1 MDIVN
6 TVTAETTAAINTNP
20 DSSATVT
27 TTLIPG
33 VDLLVTKTNT
43 SGDVT
48 PGEEITYEIEV
59 SNIGPNPANN
69 ALFEDNFSSLLEDI
83 SYTSQSEGGAS
94 GNTASGNGDI
104 SDLLNLPVGSSVT
117 YQVTSTLRTD
127 ATGTLNNTATITA
140 PDGTLNL
147 NPSDSMSSVENA
159 IIESEAAISGFVFLD
174 LDNDGKFDDNDPPVE
189 GAEVLLEEPDGTEI
203 ESQLTDETG
212 AYDFSPLTTGSYL
225 VQQIVPDGY
234 RMGKDSDGGE
244 FGELVEPG
252 LFSVTLEDGDVATD
266 LYFGLLPLQPSKREL
281 LASNFS
287 NL

>member
-1 MDIVN
+1 
-6 TVTAETTAAINTNP
+6 
-20 DSSATVT
+20 
-27 TTLIPG
+27 
-33 VDLLVTKTNT
+33 
-43 SGDVT
+43 
-48 PGEEITYEIEV
+48 
-59 SNIGPNPANN
+59 
-69 ALFEDNFSSLLEDI
+69 
-83 SYTSQSEGGAS
+83 
-94 GNTASGNGDI
+94 
-104 SDLLNLPVGSSVT
+104 
-117 YQVTSTLRTD
+117 
-127 ATGTLNNTATITA
+127 
-140 PDGTLNL
+140 
-147 NPSDSMSSVENA
+147 MSSVENP

-174 LDNDGKFDDNDPPVE
+174 LNNDGKFDDNDPPVE

-212 AYDFSPLTTGSYL
+212 AYDFSPLTAGSYL

-281 LASNFS
+281 LASSFS